1 MRKSDYYVMDKEYD
15 SKKIHSIIIE
25 EIKTDSIIPVKEKK
39 RKKISEKY
47 GKLLNLVFD
56 KIKYNQRNIVETIF
70 SVVKRKLREMLRA
83 RKFRYQAKEIKIKLI
98 GYKICK
104 KIIEIICIKL
114 RIFTEPNYQSF

>member
-56 KIKYNQRNIVETIF
+56 KIKYNQRNIVGIIF
-70 SVVKRKLREMLRA
+70 SVVKENSEK
-83 RKFRYQAKEIKIKLI
+83 
-98 GYKICK
+98 
-104 KIIEIICIKL
+104 
-114 RIFTEPNYQSF
+114 P